1 MTNPDEALQ
10 PARDRLATAVA
21 ALIDPQ
27 VQYLDGGRRT
37 YLDSRY
43 QQLADA
49 VSGQTGTARSGGG
62 GRLPIWA
69 DCFDL
74 LNAIDTEV
82 REWRCTPRTATNTI
96 PRLSAMA
103 EKLWRPQDTSQL
115 QQWATRIEAWVLRAD
130 QLLYPTAVVFLPDP
144 CPVCGAAISYRR
156 DSAGENVRQP
166 ALSIRYEGA
175 RCGECERLW
184 EPPQLPLLGR
194 MLGYHPQPGIIG

>member
-1 MTNPDEALQ
+1 VSDDGALQ
-10 PARDRLATAVA
+10 PARQRLADAVA

-27 VQYLDGGRRT
+27 RVALPAGRT
-37 YLDSRY
+37 TWLDSVY
-43 QQLADA
+43 QQLTDA
-49 VSGQTGTARSGGG
+49 VSGQTGTARTGGA

-74 LNAIDTEV
+74 LHAINTDV
-82 REWRCTPRTATNTI
+82 HKWRCTPPTATNTVA
-96 PRLSAMA
+96 RLTAMT
-103 EKLWRPQDTSQL
+103 EKLWRPQDAPQL
-115 QQWATRIEAWVLRAD
+115 QQWAGRIESWVYRAG
-130 QLLYPTAVVFLPDP
+130 QLLDPATVVFLPDP

-156 DSAGENVRQP
+156 DSAGDNVRQP